1 MESKVSRRG
10 FLKTSAT
17 GAGLAGLSLALA
29 ACGGGES
36 ATPTPVA
43 DTGKTFEFEISA
55 DDNIQFS
62 QVLLEVEAGS
72 RVSVTLV
79 NKSKDKQFNWVL
91 TRFGQMLRV
100 VTEGGQAGES
110 NGYLKPNDSNVI
122 AHTRLLKAGES
133 QTVTFD
139 APPPGD
145 YQFFSTFP
153 GYYTRLNGKLIVK

>member
-1 MESKVSRRG
+1 MNSSICRRV
-10 FLKTSAT
+10 FLKAGAT
-17 GAGLAGLSLALA
+17 CAGLLGLSLVLA
-29 ACGGGES
+29 ACGGGET
-36 ATPTPVA
+36 ATPTPVPS
-43 DTGKTFEFEISA
+43 TGKTFEFEISA
-55 DDNIQFS
+55 DDNLQYS
-62 QVLLEVEAGS
+62 NVLLEVEAGS

-79 NKSKDKQFNWVL
+79 NKSKDKRFNWVL

-100 VTEGGQAGES
+100 VAEGSQAGES

-122 AHTRLLKAGES
+122 AHTRMLQAGERE
-133 QTVTFD
+133 TITFD

>member
-1 MESKVSRRG
+1 MESRASRRG

-100 VTEGGQAGES
+100 VTEGNQAGPS
-110 NGYLKPNDSNVI
+110 NDYVRPDDNSVL
-122 AHTRLLKAGES
+122 ARTRLLKPGQSE
-133 QTVTFD
+133 TITFD

-153 GYYTRLNGKLIVK
+153 GYYTRMNGKLIVK